1 MYYEYLKTQAN
12 ISPQVVD
19 FVAQV
24 EKDIAHLY
32 ENTDNIAAVNQ
43 LKVLTAMQEA
53 RLSDTH
59 FNESTGYGY
68 NDEGRDALEE
78 IFARTFKT
86 EAALV
91 RPQFVSGTHALATA
105 LFGNLRPGDT
115 LLSPVGKPY
124 DTLESVIGIRPSSG
138 SLAEMG
144 VTYQQVDLLP
154 NGEPNFD
161 EIKKALA
168 NKPKMATIQRS
179 RGYAWRNSL
188 TVEKVH
194 EIISCIRNESPHTI
208 IMVDNCYGEFAEAE
222 EPSEADIIVG
232 SLIKN
237 PGGGIATGGGY
248 VVGKKDCVERAAERL
263 TAPGIGSAVGPSLGM
278 TRNMMQGF
286 FLAPQTVSAGIKGA
300 IFAAAA
306 FSRLGFEVSPSA
318 DNIRTDIVQ
327 AIKLGSPE
335 NVLAFCRGI
344 QKAAPVDGYVTP
356 IPAPMPGYEHE
367 VVMAGGTFVQGSSIE
382 LSADAPMRPPYIV
395 YLQGGLTHAHAR
407 AGVVFALDE
416 LFKLGSINFE
426 NI

>member
-1 MYYEYLKTQAN
+1 MYYEYLKSIG
-12 ISPQVVD
+12 ISPRVVD

-24 EKDIAHLY
+24 EKQIAHLY
-32 ENTDNIAAVNQ
+32 ENIDNIAAINQ
-43 LKVLTAMQEA
+43 LKVLTAMQES

-59 FNESTGYGY
+59 FNDSTGYGY
-68 NDEGRDALEE
+68 NDEGRDALESVY
-78 IFARTFKT
+78 AKTFKT

-91 RPQFVSGTHALATA
+91 RPQFVSGTHTLAAA

-144 VTYQQVDLLP
+144 VTYNQVELLDS
-154 NGEPNFD
+154 GEPDFPA
-161 EIKKALA
+161 IKKALES
-168 NKPKMATIQRS
+168 KPKMATIQRS

-188 TVEKVH
+188 TVEKI
-194 EIISCIRNESPHTI
+194 EELIKCIRENSPDTI
-208 IMVDNCYGEFAEAE
+208 IMVDNCYGEFTQVI
-222 EPSEADIIVG
+222 EPSDADLIVG

-237 PGGGIATGGGY
+237 PGGGIALCGGY
-248 VVGKKDCVERAAERL
+248 IAGRASCVERAAERL
-263 TAPGIGSAVGPSLGM
+263 TAPGVGSAVGPSLGL
-278 TRNMMQGF
+278 TRNMLQGF
-286 FLAPQTVSAGIKGA
+286 FLAPQTVASAIKGA

-306 FSRLGFEVSPSA
+306 FSRLGFEVSPHA
-318 DNIRTDIVQ
+318 ETIRTDIVQ
-327 AIKLGSPE
+327 AVKLNTPE

-356 IPAPMPGYEHE
+356 VPAPMPGYEAE

-395 YLQGGLTHAHAR
+395 YFQGGLTHAHAR

-416 LFKLGSINFE
+416 LYKTGSVKLD
-426 NI
+426 